1 MGTPIFTNLEGRV
14 PIFRHEHIAV
24 LCRSATDTFR
34 LAPFIAEGLQN
45 GDLCQVLA
53 STTFQAE
60 LLEQLRS
67 QVADLDRHLQTATL
81 RLDQGLGEFR
91 ELRKMSKQV
100 YAAAEDMRRPGIRW
114 LEETSWPSSVG
125 LSMPQFFEFHAIMN
139 YQVKVYPSVA
149 MCQFALDQIEIHH
162 LFSAIAVH
170 RHLLIGETLIRDNP
184 FYMPP
189 EKYIPSSIEDRERDL
204 ALLFREVG
212 FDIDQLLSAIV
223 GYGRL

>member
-1 MGTPIFTNLEGRV
+1 MGTPVFTNLEGHV
-14 PIFRHEHIAV
+14 PILRHEHIAV
-24 LCRSATDTFR
+24 LYRAGAGTFR
-34 LAPFIAEGLQN
+34 LVSFIAEGLEN

-53 STTFQAE
+53 PTGFQAE
-60 LLEQLRS
+60 LLERLRAET
-67 QVADLDRHLQTATL
+67 ADVDRHLQAGTL
-81 RLDQGLGEFR
+81 RIDQGLGEFR

-100 YAAAEDMRRPGIRW
+100 YAAAEDLRRPGIRW
-114 LEETSWPSSVG
+114 LEETSWPASVG

-139 YQVKVYPSVA
+139 YQVKVYPSVVL
-149 MCQFALDQIEIHH
+149 CQFALDQIEIHH

-170 RHLLIGETLIRDNP
+170 RHLLIEDTLIRDNP

-189 EKYIPSSIEDRERDL
+189 EKYIPASLEDRERDL

-212 FDIDQLLSAIV
+212 FDVDQLLAAIV

>member
-1 MGTPIFTNLEGRV
+1 MGTPIFANLEGRV
-14 PIFRHEHIAV
+14 PILRHEHIAV
-24 LCRSATDTFR
+24 LYRSATDTFR
-34 LAPFIAEGLQN
+34 LAPFIAEGLRN

-53 STTFQAE
+53 PTTFQAE
-60 LLEQLRS
+60 LLANLRS
-67 QVADLDRHLQTATL
+67 QVGDLDRHLQAATL
-81 RLDQGLGEFR
+81 RLDQGVGEFR

-114 LEETSWPSSVG
+114 LEETSWPSLVG
-125 LSMPQFFEFHAIMN
+125 FSMPQFFEFHAIMN

-149 MCQFALDQIEIHH
+149 MCQFALDHIEIHH